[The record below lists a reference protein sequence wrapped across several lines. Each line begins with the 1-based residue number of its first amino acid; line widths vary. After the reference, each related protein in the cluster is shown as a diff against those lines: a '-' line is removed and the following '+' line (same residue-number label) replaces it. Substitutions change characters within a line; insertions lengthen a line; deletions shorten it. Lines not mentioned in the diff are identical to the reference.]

1 MNRKSST
8 ILIGSAVLAIVMLLA
23 IYMGLIVTGVIDT
36 RPSELVVIAGSAEKV
51 FDGEPLECHEY
62 TIKRGKLKKGHKI
75 EAEYDASLTYAGSVE
90 NVVSIKIVDA
100 IGADV
105 TNHYKL
111 ETRSGKLT
119 VTPCKLVVKSLDAQK
134 VYDGSPLTYEEWV
147 IVTGKVPAD
156 YSMDVTF
163 SGSQTVPGTAKNAFA
178 LTIRNKLGSADRNF
192 SISYI
197 YGTLTVNKRPITVT
211 SYGASKVYDGTPL
224 RYESYTVDGEVL
236 NGHYLDVNF
245 PESITNVGSVTNN
258 VGIRVRNEYAD
269 GSTGGDVT
277 GYYDISVRVGTLEVK
292 PRPIEVSASPCI
304 KHFSGSELPVGKWYI
319 TKGSLIEGHEMN
331 AQVDAVKNAEDT
343 VEFMLHDVQII
354 DVQADT
360 FDPLTPI
367 KDVTNNYE
375 ITLVHGIDRDQME
388 ILVISSGS
396 KSAPYTGEPLICEQY
411 VLLSGALEQGHV
423 ISPFFTGSQTEIGFS
438 DNTFSV
444 VIIDEATGEDVTYRY
459 DIEYKFGTLE
469 VYETAPSTGGE
480 IGDDG
485 SLDNDVQNQD
495 AIAAYVWAD
504 RSGKVYLRWKS
515 YGDYTFRES
524 AGNWGWGEAMAYPLA
539 SDNMLHSTGKV
550 LAANGKVPTF
560 YEIEILGSQYL
571 IPNYTAKGTEGA
583 NNDVVTSPF
592 ATSYALS
599 GYNWEYSY
607 AEALRYAAAG
617 LEDEQMQEYTK
628 FVSEQYLAVPESTK
642 QALLAIAEQNG
653 LKADR
658 LSIIEDVASFVRS
671 AAVYEMD
678 YPECPAG
685 EDEVIYFLTES
696 KSGVCRH
703 FASAATLLYR
713 SLGIPARYVVGYS
726 TYATENVRTEV
737 KGADAHAWVE
747 VFIPGLGWVRIDPTP
762 ALSGGDTP
770 DDALVLSLVKVMGYY
785 TGLPYYASADNV
797 IITQGSLKEGHVLAY
812 VEVHG
817 SRTDAGQSTSTIGE
831 VRIEDADGNDVTAQY
846 KIVRRDGVIEVR
858 KPTLSVSATSAKKV
872 YDGTELTGDRFTY
885 TFKNTEL
892 AKTYTV
898 KATVSGSQT
907 EIGQSA
913 NVVGEVVVTD
923 ILGRDVT
930 SNFDIRRV
938 SGTLKVYLYEL
949 EISTES
955 MTKEYDAIPLQ
966 STEIEYD
973 AGVLAARGHVLT
985 YTLPSIESV
994 GSIQNTPAW
1003 QILDADG
1010 QDISAQYDVRIHAGV
1025 LRIRPVE
1032 LTLQT
1037 DSASKVYDGKALRV
1051 NGFELVKGKL
1061 VEGQAF
1067 DAYYVI
1073 TGSQTNVGVSE
1084 SVVTEIFIVDQSGR
1098 DVTANYQ
1105 ITILP
1110 GTLTVLAK

>member
-8 ILIGSAVLAIVMLLA
+8 ILIGSAVLGIVMLLA

-36 RPSELVVIAGSAEKV
+36 RPSELVVVAGSAEKV

-75 EAEYDASLTYAGSVE
+75 EAEYDAMLTYAGSAE
-90 NVVSIKIVDA
+90 NVVRIKIVDA

-111 ETRSGKLT
+111 ETRPGTLT

-147 IVTGKVPAD
+147 LVTGKIPEGYDVN
-156 YSMDVTF
+156 VTF
-163 SGSQTVPGTAKNAFA
+163 TGVQTVPGTAQNSFA
-178 LTIRNKLGSADRNF
+178 LTIRNKFGSADRNF
-192 SISYI
+192 SVSYI

-211 SYGASKVYDGTPL
+211 SYGASKIYDGEPL
-224 RYESYTVDGEVL
+224 RYESYTVDGDLL
-236 NGHYLDVNF
+236 NGHSLDVNF

-258 VGIRVRNEYAD
+258 VGIHVRNVYAD

-304 KHFSGSELPVGKWYI
+304 KHHVGSELPVGKWYI
-319 TKGSLIEGHEMN
+319 TKGSLVKGHEMD
-331 AQVDAVKNAEDT
+331 AQVDAIKNAEDT
-343 VEFMLHDVQII
+343 VEFMLHDVRILDLQM
-354 DVQADT
+354 DT
-360 FDPLTPI
+360 FDPNVPT

-388 ILVISSGS
+388 TLVISSGS
-396 KSAPYTGEPLICEQY
+396 KSAPYTGEPLTCEQY
-411 VLLSGALEQGHV
+411 VLQSGVLTQGHV

-444 VIIDEATGEDVTYRY
+444 VILDEATGEDVTYRY

-485 SLDNDVQNQD
+485 SLDNNVQNQD
-495 AIAAYVWAD
+495 ATAARVWAEQG
-504 RSGKVYLRWKS
+504 GKVYLRWKS
-515 YGDYTFRES
+515 YGNYSYRAES
-524 AGNWGWGEAMAYPLA
+524 GNWGWGEAMAYP
-539 SDNMLHSTGKV
+539 SSSYNMLYSTGKA
-550 LAANGKVPTF
+550 LAVNGKAPVL
-560 YEIEILGSQYL
+560 YEIEIFGNQYL
-571 IPNYTAKGTEGA
+571 IPNYTATGPEGA
-583 NNDVVTSPF
+583 NNDVVTAPYTTVYS
-592 ATSYALS
+592 LS
-599 GYNWEYSY
+599 GYNWSYSY
-607 AEALRYAAAG
+607 ADALRYAAAG
-617 LEDEQMQEYTK
+617 IEDEQMQAYAK
-628 FVSEQYLAVPESTK
+628 FVSEQYLAVPESTRV
-642 QALLAIAEQNG
+642 ALLAIAEQNG
-653 LKADR
+653 LRADR

-671 AAVYEMD
+671 AAVYDME
-678 YPECPAG
+678 YPACPAG

-713 SLGIPARYVVGYS
+713 TLGIPARYVVGYS
-726 TYATENVRTEV
+726 TYATGNTWTEV

-747 VFIPGLGWVRIDPTP
+747 VFIPGLGWVRMDPTP
-762 ALSGGDTP
+762 AQSSGELP
-770 DDALVLSLVKVMGYY
+770 EDALELSLVKVMGYY
-785 TGLPYYASADNV
+785 TGLPYAANMDNV
-797 IITQGSLKEGHVLAY
+797 VITKGSLQEGHVLAY
-812 VEVHG
+812 AEVIG
-817 SRTDAGQSTSTIGE
+817 SRIDAGQSTSTIGE
-831 VRIEDADGNDVTAQY
+831 VRIEDANGNDVTAQY
-846 KIVRRDGVIEVR
+846 TIVRRDGVIEVR
-858 KPTLSVSATSAKKV
+858 KPTLTVMANSAKKV
-872 YDGTELTGDRFTY
+872 YDGQPLISESFTY
-885 TFKNTEL
+885 SFKNTSL
-892 AKTYTV
+892 GATYRISAGV
-898 KATVSGSQT
+898 QGSQT

-913 NVVGEVVVTD
+913 NVVGQVVVTD
-923 ILGRDVT
+923 LLGRDVT
-930 SNFDIRRV
+930 GNFEIRRV
-938 SGTLKVYLYEL
+938 NGTLKVYLYEL

-955 MTKEYDAIPLQ
+955 MTKEYDTIPLQ

-973 AGVLAARGHVLT
+973 AGELTARGHVLT

-994 GSIQNTPAW
+994 GSIQNTPVW

-1025 LRIRPVE
+1025 LRIKPVE

-1037 DSASKVYDGKALRV
+1037 DSASKVYDGKELRA
-1051 NGFELVKGKL
+1051 NGFELVKGRL
-1061 VEGQAF
+1061 VEGQEF

-1073 TGSQTNVGVSE
+1073 TGSQTNVGVSD
-1084 SVVTEIFIVDQSGR
+1084 SVVTEIFIVDAYGR
-1098 DVTANYQ
+1098 DVTANYR

-1110 GTLTVLAK
+1110 GKLSVLAE

>member
-90 NVVSIKIVDA
+90 NVVNIKVVDA

-388 ILVISSGS
+388 TLVISSGS

-411 VLLSGALEQGHV
+411 ALLSGALEQGHV

-469 VYETAPSTGGE
+469 VYETAPS
-480 IGDDG
+480 
-485 SLDNDVQNQD
+485 
-495 AIAAYVWAD
+495 
-504 RSGKVYLRWKS
+504 
-515 YGDYTFRES
+515 
-524 AGNWGWGEAMAYPLA
+524 
-539 SDNMLHSTGKV
+539 
-550 LAANGKVPTF
+550 
-560 YEIEILGSQYL
+560 
-571 IPNYTAKGTEGA
+571 
-583 NNDVVTSPF
+583 
-592 ATSYALS
+592 
-599 GYNWEYSY
+599 
-607 AEALRYAAAG
+607 
-617 LEDEQMQEYTK
+617 
-628 FVSEQYLAVPESTK
+628 
-642 QALLAIAEQNG
+642 
-653 LKADR
+653 
-658 LSIIEDVASFVRS
+658 
-671 AAVYEMD
+671 
-678 YPECPAG
+678 
-685 EDEVIYFLTES
+685 
-696 KSGVCRH
+696 
-703 FASAATLLYR
+703 
-713 SLGIPARYVVGYS
+713 
-726 TYATENVRTEV
+726 
-737 KGADAHAWVE
+737 
-747 VFIPGLGWVRIDPTP
+747 
-762 ALSGGDTP
+762 
-770 DDALVLSLVKVMGYY
+770 
-785 TGLPYYASADNV
+785 
-797 IITQGSLKEGHVLAY
+797 
-812 VEVHG
+812 
-817 SRTDAGQSTSTIGE
+817 
-831 VRIEDADGNDVTAQY
+831 
-846 KIVRRDGVIEVR
+846 
-858 KPTLSVSATSAKKV
+858 
-872 YDGTELTGDRFTY
+872 
-885 TFKNTEL
+885 
-892 AKTYTV
+892 
-898 KATVSGSQT
+898 
-907 EIGQSA
+907 
-913 NVVGEVVVTD
+913 
-923 ILGRDVT
+923 
-930 SNFDIRRV
+930 
-938 SGTLKVYLYEL
+938 
-949 EISTES
+949 
-955 MTKEYDAIPLQ
+955 
-966 STEIEYD
+966 
-973 AGVLAARGHVLT
+973 
-985 YTLPSIESV
+985 
-994 GSIQNTPAW
+994 
-1003 QILDADG
+1003 
-1010 QDISAQYDVRIHAGV
+1010 
-1025 LRIRPVE
+1025 
-1032 LTLQT
+1032 
-1037 DSASKVYDGKALRV
+1037 
-1051 NGFELVKGKL
+1051 
-1061 VEGQAF
+1061 
-1067 DAYYVI
+1067 
-1073 TGSQTNVGVSE
+1073 
-1084 SVVTEIFIVDQSGR
+1084 
-1098 DVTANYQ
+1098 
-1105 ITILP
+1105 
-1110 GTLTVLAK
+1110 